1 MASFFVTVAFDLKDA
16 TSAHYQ
22 CAEENLGTVGLR
34 RTVSRNDGSKVE
46 LPYNTFAG
54 LFNGETSAKVCGDVM
69 AKAKTALNKCRV
81 SGRMF
86 VSVGGDWAW
95 NSTTI

>member
-1 MASFFVTVAFDLKDA
+1 MASYFVTVAFDLRDA
-16 TSAHYQ
+16 TSADYQ
-22 CAEENLGTVGLR
+22 CAEENLGAVGLR
-34 RTVSRNDGSKVE
+34 RTVTRNDGGKVE

-54 LFNGETSAKVCGDVM
+54 LFNGETAAKVCDYVM
-69 AKAKTALNKCRV
+69 AQAKAALNKCRV